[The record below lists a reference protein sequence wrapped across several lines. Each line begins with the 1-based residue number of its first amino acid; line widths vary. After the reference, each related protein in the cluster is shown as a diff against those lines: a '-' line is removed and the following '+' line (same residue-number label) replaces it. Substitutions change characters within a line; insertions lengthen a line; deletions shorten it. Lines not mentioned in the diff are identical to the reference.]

1 MSNEIIK
8 EITLKSP
15 ITFGGQT
22 YSVLTLKEPDLD
34 QLDQAMKQES
44 KMGLVA
50 SLIAS
55 VSGIPIAVARK
66 LKSRDIKQ
74 CSDFLEAFTED
85 SPETG
90 EAKSPT

>member
-1 MSNEIIK
+1 MSQEITK

>member
-1 MSNEIIK
+1 MSQEIIR

>member
-1 MSNEIIK
+1 MSEITK